1 MAKRTGRLDN
11 QPKIRIERMDD
22 VPWKPSDKAG
32 VMQQDVRHDPE
43 NGRYFGAARFEP
55 MARSGTHRH
64 LGPAAAYML
73 SGSVVDYH
81 TEVCAG
87 QVLINMNGA
96 VHDVITY
103 SGALTIAR
111 VDGAVL
117 YPGEEGI
124 LADLGARARAAGAQV
139 DDTVDMPPNLSAT
152 LADIPARPTGIAGV
166 QRRMIYDYAGE
177 NWQGR
182 FVELLLRPGAT
193 VPRHRTRGLTDWFVL
208 AGAVEVDGRQ
218 AESASYV
225 VIEPD
230 TALDVASRYGARVLC
245 WADGPVAWEA
255 GAGPADLYGH

>member
-1 MAKRTGRLDN
+1 MTESA
-11 QPKIRIERMDD
+11 
-22 VPWKPSDKAG
+22 
-32 VMQQDVRHDPE
+32 
-43 NGRYFGAARFEP
+43 
-55 MARSGTHRH
+55 
-64 LGPAAAYML
+64 GPAA
-73 SGSVVDYH
+73 
-81 TEVCAG
+81 E
-87 QVLINMNGA
+87 
-96 VHDVITY
+96 
-103 SGALTIAR
+103 
-111 VDGAVL
+111 
-117 YPGEEGI
+117 
-124 LADLGARARAAGAQV
+124 AA
-139 DDTVDMPPNLSAT
+139 PNLSAT